1 MSRVKRKQGT
11 EPEIPDPVR
20 PAYEAVVALT
30 DRFCLRHRDR
40 EYADLC
46 RRLAGALAGV
56 EPSPLTS
63 GKPASWAAG
72 VVRVIAWVNF
82 LGDPSQPGHL
92 RLTDIDQG
100 IGVSEA
106 TGNAKSM
113 AIRRLLGIRRMDPEW
128 TVPSRM
134 GGNLLAWLIEVD
146 GLPIDARSAPREV
159 QEQAYR
165 KGLIPYIPG
174 EKGEAE

>member
-1 MSRVKRKQGT
+1 MARTKRQQVT
-11 EPEIPDPVR
+11 DPDIPEPVR
-20 PAYEAVVALT
+20 VAFEAVVTLT
-30 DRFCLRHRDR
+30 DRFCLRHLDQ

-46 RRLAGALAGV
+46 RRLAGVLAQV

-72 VVRVIAWVNF
+72 VVRVIAWVNY

-92 RLTDIDQG
+92 KLTDIDQG

-128 TVPSRM
+128 TVPSKM

-146 GLPIDARSAPREV
+146 GLPVDARSAPREV
-159 QEQAYR
+159 QERAYR
-165 KGLIPYIPG
+165 KGLIPYIPDDG
-174 EKGEAE
+174 AD